1 LQIDLLVIVDL
12 LPLAAPLMLTM
23 TTITITK
30 WGLIIVHVALL
41 AAEGLV
47 GLLSFL
53 EYGALVH
60 LV

>member
-1 LQIDLLVIVDL
+1 
-12 LPLAAPLMLTM
+12 MLTM